1 MYRSWIPKPNKPGQM
16 RAITQPNKTEIIVMD
31 ALSHLL
37 NIIFEDL
44 FLSQS
49 HGFRKG
55 RGPITFFI
63 QIRSWNRVD
72 KLMKSDI
79 VKSFDNIDHGLCFSI
94 LQSHLGEENASFC
107 DLISAFLKT
116 QILDKKG
123 NDYSNYMKGI
133 PQGSSLSPVLM
144 NIFMHQLDM
153 NLHYFMQ
160 TEESLGYARYADDMI
175 FAINNELD
183 SEGVYLKFRNY
194 FQKALNDLKLSET
207 SIELVRSQ
215 PRKTRVWGLVVS
227 ISSKGI
233 LEIRAPLNDGRRN

>member
-16 RAITQPNKTEIIVMD
+16 RAITQPNKTDIIVMD

-63 QIRSWNRVD
+63 KIRSWNRVD

-79 VKSFDNIDHGLCFSI
+79 VKSFDNIDHGLLISI

-175 FAINNELD
+175 FAINNEF
-183 SEGVYLKFRNY
+183 GR
-194 FQKALNDLKLSET
+194 
-207 SIELVRSQ
+207 
-215 PRKTRVWGLVVS
+215 S
-227 ISSKGI
+227 ISEIQELFSKSPKRPQTFGNI
-233 LEIRAPLNDGRRN
+233 HRTGPKSTSKDQSLRLGCLNQFEGDPRD